1 MRIYLD
7 FDGTI
12 VEHHFPAIGAENP
25 NAIKV
30 ISMLQLAGHDLVLNT
45 YRADIDLS
53 YVHEALNFLNSHPNL
68 YKPIET
74 FLPKKL
80 DPKNFN
86 LENAKACNQLY
97 IDDVAKGIP
106 MRKNEAL
113 EYGMMVDWIALEKL
127 LEKEQLI

>member
-7 FDGTI
+7 FDGTV
-12 VEHHFPAIGAENP
+12 VEHNFPAIGAENP

-30 ISMLQLAGHDLVLNT
+30 ISLLQKAGHDLVLNT

-53 YVHEALNFLNSHPNL
+53 YVNEALNFLNSHPNL
-68 YKPIET
+68 FKQIET

-80 DPKNFN
+80 DPKGFN
-86 LENAKACNQLY
+86 LVNAKACNQLY
-97 IDDVAKGIP
+97 IDDVSDGIP

-113 EYGMMVDWIALEKL
+113 EFGMMVDWIEVEKIL
-127 LEKEQLI
+127 RSKKII

>member
-1 MRIYLD
+1 
-7 FDGTI
+7 
-12 VEHHFPAIGAENP
+12 
-25 NAIKV
+25 
-30 ISMLQLAGHDLVLNT
+30 MLQLAGHDLVLNT

-53 YVHEALNFLNSHPNL
+53 YVYEALNFLNSHPNL
-68 YKPIET
+68 FKPIET

-106 MRKNEAL
+106 MRRNEAL
-113 EYGMMVDWIALEKL
+113 EYGMMVDWVALEKL
-127 LEKEQLI
+127 LKKEQLI

>member
-68 YKPIET
+68 FKPIET
-74 FLPKKL
+74 FLLKKL

-127 LEKEQLI
+127 LKKEQLI

>member
-1 MRIYLD
+1 
-7 FDGTI
+7 
-12 VEHHFPAIGAENP
+12 
-25 NAIKV
+25 
-30 ISMLQLAGHDLVLNT
+30 MLQLAGHDLVLNT

-68 YKPIET
+68 FKPIET

-106 MRKNEAL
+106 MRRNKAL
-113 EYGMMVDWIALEKL
+113 EYGMMVDWVALEKL
-127 LEKEQLI
+127 LKKELLI

>member
-7 FDGTI
+7 FDGTV

-30 ISMLQLAGHDLVLNT
+30 ISMLQLAGHDLILNT

-106 MRKNEAL
+106 MRRNEAL

-127 LEKEQLI
+127 LKKEQLI

>member
-7 FDGTI
+7 FDGTV

-68 YKPIET
+68 FKPIET

-106 MRKNEAL
+106 MRRNEAL
-113 EYGMMVDWIALEKL
+113 EYGMMVDWVALEKL
-127 LEKEQLI
+127 LKKEQLI

>member
-7 FDGTI
+7 FDGTV

-30 ISMLQLAGHDLVLNT
+30 ISMLQLAGHDLILNT

-106 MRKNEAL
+106 MRRNEAL
-113 EYGMMVDWIALEKL
+113 EYGMMVDWVALEKL
-127 LEKEQLI
+127 LKKEQLI

>member
-7 FDGTI
+7 FDGTV

-25 NAIKV
+25 NSIKV

-106 MRKNEAL
+106 MRRNEAL

-127 LEKEQLI
+127 LKKEQLI

>member
-7 FDGTI
+7 FDGTV

-25 NAIKV
+25 NAIEV

-68 YKPIET
+68 FKPIET

-80 DPKNFN
+80 DPKNFD

-106 MRKNEAL
+106 MRRNEAL

-127 LEKEQLI
+127 LKKEQLI

>member
-7 FDGTI
+7 FDGTV

-68 YKPIET
+68 FKPIET

-86 LENAKACNQLY
+86 LENAKACNQVY

-106 MRKNEAL
+106 MRRNEAL

-127 LEKEQLI
+127 LKKEQLI